1 MSQHNQLVSSSISIC
16 CIWYLTCLSNFLALE
31 EEQRQRKEKE
41 VAELE
46 AFWRDYPLLIG
57 SSMEGSKLHDTA
69 YDKVT
74 IKSEW
79 IPENLEDDKDG
90 EKKVDS
96 LAFLGFFPY
105 VAFILILS
113 DFLTYFLII
122 ILTVSRAH

>member
-1 MSQHNQLVSSSISIC
+1 M
-16 CIWYLTCLSNFLALE
+16 
-31 EEQRQRKEKE
+31 
-41 VAELE
+41 E

-74 IKSEW
+74 IKGER